1 MGTPIGIMV
10 MLRARARCGVTR
22 RLAEACSAL
31 AAEKRSNDS
40 VLVRSTRMA
49 GSGASSR
56 GDCAAVGDHFCAT
69 TARKGGGGETVPHL
83 GYTGDDAVNAS

>member
-1 MGTPIGIMV
+1 LGTPIGIMV

-49 GSGASSR
+49 GSGASS
-56 GDCAAVGDHFCAT
+56 AAMRSGVGDLLRHYSA
-69 TARKGGGGETVPHL
+69 
-83 GYTGDDAVNAS
+83 